1 MLKRKYDFVGNP
13 QHGLIKVIRNKKY
26 GFVDINM
33 KIVIPLEYDWSS
45 SFCRIKLYGK
55 QYIGAYV
62 SRGGYKTI
70 IAMDGTTIIHPFAD
84 KEPYFIINDKLWVKK
99 PDGYILMNRK
109 GSNLLETTFQN
120 IINDRVRQPR
130 NVYLVQKNG
139 RYGGIHI
146 SRNNMIRDILPFDF
160 QSANFWYC
168 PGCGIFL
175 ECQQNG
181 KKGLYNIKGRN
192 VIPCIYDSFTYATPF
207 RKSFILAHT
216 RETNQVDLYDGVSS
230 QAIYTSSWNMWV
242 EYAFTSGKQI
252 FYSVYSLE
260 KELLLDGD
268 GKIRFQVDRRKG
280 TSIFCYL
287 MMQQEENFR
296 YRSLNAVL
304 RFFKEIKK
312 GKKVSKAEKEEAII
326 YGYFFLEQQLHQYS
340 VYHDLPFVHCK
351 FHDAIQENE
360 RFWGVCFH
368 NEKVIS
374 LNVELLLHGFRFIKQ
389 VLLHELAHLKY
400 SNHSKYFF
408 AYLSFLLGSD
418 VHKERNYSCDFSFL
432 MLMDANHIVKQRKK
446 DLYETYIKNNSSYI
460 HTIQPVLSKYSPF
473 LSVTDDDTLATV
485 AMKVKN
491 IEEEK

>member
-160 QSANFWYC
+160 
-168 PGCGIFL
+168 
-175 ECQQNG
+175 
-181 KKGLYNIKGRN
+181 
-192 VIPCIYDSFTYATPF
+192 
-207 RKSFILAHT
+207 
-216 RETNQVDLYDGVSS
+216 
-230 QAIYTSSWNMWV
+230 
-242 EYAFTSGKQI
+242 
-252 FYSVYSLE
+252 
-260 KELLLDGD
+260 
-268 GKIRFQVDRRKG
+268 
-280 TSIFCYL
+280 
-287 MMQQEENFR
+287 
-296 YRSLNAVL
+296 
-304 RFFKEIKK
+304 
-312 GKKVSKAEKEEAII
+312 
-326 YGYFFLEQQLHQYS
+326 
-340 VYHDLPFVHCK
+340 
-351 FHDAIQENE
+351 
-360 RFWGVCFH
+360 
-368 NEKVIS
+368 
-374 LNVELLLHGFRFIKQ
+374 
-389 VLLHELAHLKY
+389 
-400 SNHSKYFF
+400 
-408 AYLSFLLGSD
+408 
-418 VHKERNYSCDFSFL
+418 
-432 MLMDANHIVKQRKK
+432 
-446 DLYETYIKNNSSYI
+446 
-460 HTIQPVLSKYSPF
+460 
-473 LSVTDDDTLATV
+473 
-485 AMKVKN
+485 
-491 IEEEK
+491 